1 VTSLRIFFIGGL
13 TSFRALFGWLSPWVL
28 IPTYAVA
35 PIFQILLFVYIGR
48 AARVR
53 SDEFYVVGNAL
64 QYAAIPCVFAMT
76 HTIAGERYQNTL
88 GAVLATPARR
98 IPLFLGRSLPVIV
111 NGFFVSA
118 FAFAAGGAIVG
129 IHVPAGSIPAI
140 AFVIVVTSFACTGIG
155 LSTAG
160 IGLLAR
166 DTATLDNIVF
176 GILLVFCGVNVS
188 LHDLPGWMSTIAQG
202 LPLTHGIEAARKLAD
217 GAAFSQVGR
226 LVAAEA
232 LVGLLYGLAGYSLI
246 RFLEYQSRIHAT
258 LERA

>member
-1 VTSLRIFFIGGL
+1 M
-13 TSFRALFGWLSPWVL
+13 RALRLLTIGWLFHFKMLARSSFNGVL
-28 IPTYAVA
+28 GIVYPLFFATVA
-35 PIFQILLFVYIGR
+35 FF
-48 AARVR
+48 
-53 SDEFYVVGNAL
+53 
-64 QYAAIPCVFAMT
+64 T
-76 HTIAGERYQNTL
+76 
-88 GAVLATPARR
+88 
-98 IPLFLGRSLPVIV
+98 LFLGRSLPVIV

-129 IHVPAGSIPAI
+129 IHVPARSIVPI
-140 AFVIVVTSFACTGIG
+140 ALVIVVTSFACTGIG
-155 LSTAG
+155 LATAG

-188 LHDLPGWMSTIAQG
+188 LSDMPGWMSTIAQG

-217 GAAFSQVGR
+217 GAAFSHVGG

-232 LVGLLYGLAGYSLI
+232 LVGLIYGLAGDTLI
-246 RFLEYQSRIHAT
+246 RTLERQSRIHAT